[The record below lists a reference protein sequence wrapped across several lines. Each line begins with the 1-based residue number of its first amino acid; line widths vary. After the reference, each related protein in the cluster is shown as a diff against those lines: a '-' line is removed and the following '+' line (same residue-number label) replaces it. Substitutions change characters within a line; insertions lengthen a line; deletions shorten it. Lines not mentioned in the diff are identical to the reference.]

1 MQFSVGDVH
10 CDCNETQKWGEV
22 TWRLLMRQQG
32 DPLCERL
39 SLRLVTSWYNFL
51 TSENISSITQIQ
63 LSELYTRA
71 VKRKA
76 AASMRRIQTRFTARF
91 HSERT
96 YRNALILIFM
106 LLLIC
111 WTVVW
116 FYVLYVFFMLFERCD
131 VIDCEVSCHIKSP
144 TNTQTNNNDKEKT
157 VSATQTVIWIN
168 ISSSHTFSL
177 TRAGKMFCCSAI

>member
-1 MQFSVGDVH
+1 MQFSVDDVH

-39 SLRLVTSWYNFL
+39 SLRLVTSWCNFL

-116 FYVLYVFFMLFERCD
+116 FYVLYVFSHVVWTLSCDRLWSFLMYENKLMQIHKQTTTIKKKLFLPLRQLFE
-131 VIDCEVSCHIKSP
+131 
-144 TNTQTNNNDKEKT
+144 
-157 VSATQTVIWIN
+157 
-168 ISSSHTFSL
+168 
-177 TRAGKMFCCSAI
+177 

>member
-1 MQFSVGDVH
+1 MLFVTLYEKMQFSVGDVH

-76 AASMRRIQTRFTARF
+76 AASLRRIQTRFTARF

-116 FYVLYVFFMLFERCD
+116 FYVLYVFFTLFERCH
-131 VIDCEVSCHIKSP
+131 VIDCEVSWHMRP
-144 TNTQTNNNDKEKT
+144 
-157 VSATQTVIWIN
+157 
-168 ISSSHTFSL
+168 
-177 TRAGKMFCCSAI
+177 

>member
-1 MQFSVGDVH
+1 MLFVTLYEKMQFSVGDVH

-22 TWRLLMRQQG
+22 TSRLLMRQQG

-39 SLRLVTSWYNFL
+39 SLRLVTSWCNFL

-76 AASMRRIQTRFTARF
+76 AASLRRIQTRFTARF

-96 YRNALILIFM
+96 YRNALILICM

-116 FYVLYVFFMLFERCD
+116 FYVLYVFFMLFERCH
-131 VIDCEVSCHIKSP
+131 VIDCEVSWCMR
-144 TNTQTNNNDKEKT
+144 TNWCKYTNK
-157 VSATQTVIWIN
+157 QQ
-168 ISSSHTFSL
+168 
-177 TRAGKMFCCSAI
+177 R